1 MIKWVILIIL
11 IIVTAIFCCG
21 EGGLK
26 MNNYYTGDEFENVLE
41 EFAEM
46 LEFSKG
52 NLNMEEYAKQIL
64 IKMDLKMESENC
76 ELWNNLSYKGKIWFN
91 NASKNLQS
99 NNDVLI
105 YKSKSEDSVKKKG
118 NLKRK
123 GKVK

>member
-11 IIVTAIFCCG
+11 IIITAIFCCD

-105 YKSKSEDSVKKKG
+105 YKSKVKDSVKKK
-118 NLKRK
+118 NKLQRK
-123 GKVK
+123 EKIK

>member
-1 MIKWVILIIL
+1 M
-11 IIVTAIFCCG
+11 
-21 EGGLK
+21 
-26 MNNYYTGDEFENVLE
+26 YYTGDEFENVLE

-105 YKSKSEDSVKKKG
+105 YKSKVKDSVKKK
-118 NLKRK
+118 NKLQRK
-123 GKVK
+123 EKIK